1 MDELKLKVS
10 FYAFLGSSAYL
21 FLKRFYLNELI
32 GLFLWGLSYLLVTFW
47 DLFIISMSS
56 INLPTNFDF
65 FDFDCCPTTL
75 ASPLLMTHGPLLT

>member
-1 MDELKLKVS
+1 MDDIKLKVS

-47 DLFIISMSS
+47 DIFVFSMSS
-56 INLPTNFDF
+56 INLATNFEF
-65 FDFDCCPTTL
+65 FDFDCCPTTI
-75 ASPLLMTHGPLLT
+75 ASPMLMTHGPLMT